1 VLQSYKLRLSDGTV
15 LTVDHDALSTW
26 TVDDGAMVQGADS
39 RWLPLREFL
48 AEAEAAAS
56 KAARRNATPPTVNE
70 RPALLVLA
78 DDLSAPAARTSGRPS
93 RPDDALPIIPLKPLD
108 DLDETRAG
116 TGRGSDDGWRG
127 DVFEETPGHDVR
139 DERMLSVIAVLVRVL
154 SPLADPLDRL
164 IRRLMLLVPTGSA
177 PRPDPPLRARGGD
190 ARPSGKPKGPRFRDK
205 ALAWL
210 GGLTAWVNRIAR
222 RDRPSPAVSS
232 SPPRLQAAASAEVPV
247 RREPLTAPPS
257 ISEIPIL
264 RLADI
269 QEPEPAETMYAEPRS
284 FRAGWIWLRR
294 IVVFACVVAGA
305 VLAVL
310 NRETWL
316 PRLNQLGRLV
326 FTEIDARTRSRDQV
340 ERRSRALLES
350 TDQLPHLAPETV
362 RLVVSASP
370 HGALDPADVFRFA
383 SDATDRGLSALDSE
397 EAQELTA
404 LRHRLLDALSPAE
417 RERVNDYDRARAR
430 RATLPFEDRD
440 VLALVARGA
449 RALPPGNRERLQAL
463 AGKAIAAGLQG
474 AHVP

>member
-1 VLQSYKLRLSDGTV
+1 MLQSYKLRLSDGTV
-15 LTVDHDALSTW
+15 LNVDHDALSTW

-48 AEAEAAAS
+48 AEAQAAAS

-93 RPDDALPIIPLKPLD
+93 RPDDALPIIPLKPRD
-108 DLDETRAG
+108 DPDETRAG
-116 TGRGSDDGWRG
+116 TGRGSDGGWRG

-139 DERMLSVIAVLVRVL
+139 DERMLRVIAALVRVL

-164 IRRLMLLVPTGSA
+164 IRRLQLLVPTGSA
-177 PRPDPPLRARGGD
+177 PGLDPLRARRGD

-210 GGLTAWVNRIAR
+210 GGLTASVNRIAR
-222 RDRPSPAVSS
+222 RDRPSPPVSS
-232 SPPRLQAAASAEVPV
+232 SPPRLQAVSSAEGQV
-247 RREPLTAPPS
+247 RREPLTAPAP

-294 IVVFACVVAGA
+294 IVVFACVVTGA

-316 PRLNQLGRLV
+316 PRLNQLGRVV

-362 RLVVSASP
+362 RLLVSASP
-370 HGALDPADVFRFA
+370 DGALDPADVFRSA
-383 SDATDRGLSALDSE
+383 CDATDRGLSALNSG

-449 RALPPGNRERLQAL
+449 RALPPSNRERLQAL
-463 AGKAIAAGLQG
+463 SGKAIATGLQG